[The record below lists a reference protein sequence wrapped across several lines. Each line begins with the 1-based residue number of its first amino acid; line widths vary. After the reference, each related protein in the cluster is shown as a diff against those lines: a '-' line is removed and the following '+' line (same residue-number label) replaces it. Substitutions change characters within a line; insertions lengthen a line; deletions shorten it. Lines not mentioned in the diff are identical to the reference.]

1 MTRRPSISSP
11 LFFVDRQLRSMHT
24 AQWLIW
30 LIRMWTNSR
39 VVSGTPARLAASLA
53 TLLTACSASSAPGTL
68 IAGLVIRGCIMLFS
82 CHIDGVFRV
91 TSVDTRARSDV
102 TDGRARLAGPAL
114 RGRAGPP
121 EGRGLPHAGIADRGG
136 RRGPGRLAAPEP
148 LRADGV
154 DNLRAWLTTIVARV
168 CLNML
173 RSRNVRREEP
183 LDVHV
188 PDPVITFDD
197 SADPEQQALL
207 ADSVGLALQVVL
219 GMLAPDERLAFV
231 LHDMFDVPFA
241 EIAPIVGCSPDAAR
255 QMASRARRR
264 VRGAAPA
271 PDADL

>member
-148 LRADGV
+148 LRGG
-154 DNLRAWLTTIVARV
+154 
-168 CLNML
+168 
-173 RSRNVRREEP
+173 RRRQP
-183 LDVHV
+183 
-188 PDPVITFDD
+188 PR
-197 SADPEQQALL
+197 L
-207 ADSVGLALQVVL
+207 AD
-219 GMLAPDERLAFV
+219 
-231 LHDMFDVPFA
+231 HD
-241 EIAPIVGCSPDAAR
+241 R
-255 QMASRARRR
+255 RARLPQHAALAQRAP
-264 VRGAAPA
+264 RGAPGR
-271 PDADL
+271 PRPGPG